1 MSKTGPAALIRLSF
15 RFSAQFSARFNAE
28 FSVRIKLSYRTRLL
42 QGFTMY
48 TYAILRPTAGLALPP
63 GMVGKTAVLGAGEL
77 WALVE
82 PTAHVATI
90 RQDDTQLVAA
100 AITHD
105 RVLREVFGQTTL
117 LPLQFGT
124 EFRSAATLLQHLN
137 AHQAHYLERLR
148 HLSGKVEHMLKWIA
162 IDPPDNWPDRL
173 PDRLPDNLLTAAYRQ
188 QQQAEL
194 DALLVTLAQ
203 TYADIVPGVDGDRLY
218 FCVDRVADLPALLPC
233 WQARCPRWQLNL
245 TEPLPPYHFVNFIL

>member
-1 MSKTGPAALIRLSF
+1 MSKTGPAALIKPSF
-15 RFSAQFSARFNAE
+15 RFS
-28 FSVRIKLSYRTRLL
+28 VRLKFFHRTRLL

-63 GMVGKTAVLGAGEL
+63 GMVGKTTVLGAGEL

-82 PTAHVATI
+82 PTVHVATI

-124 EFRSAATLLQHLN
+124 EFRSAAKLLQHLN

-148 HLSGKVEHMLKWIA
+148 HLTGKVEHMLKWIA
-162 IDPPDNWPDRL
+162 IEPPDDL
-173 PDRLPDNLLTAAYRQ
+173 PDHLPDHLPTAAYRQ

-218 FCVDRVADLPALLPC
+218 FCVDRVADLPALLPV
-233 WQARCPRWQLNL
+233 WQARCLHWQLNL